1 MLRNPSLLVQPT
13 SGFVPFSTGATV
25 AGDLDQAP
33 ARRVDVLHPGIAPAR
48 IERRQAVWEPA
59 TAARSRRVEAAV
71 LVAICGYFTFGL
83 GKLLLGAF

>member
-13 SGFVPFSTGATV
+13 SGFVPFSTGASI

-33 ARRVDVLHPGIAPAR
+33 ACRVDVLHPGRPSAR
-48 IERRQAVWEPA
+48 IEQRLAGWEPVTA
-59 TAARSRRVEAAV
+59 TTSRRVEAAV
-71 LVAICGYFTFGL
+71 LAAICGYFTFGL